1 MSIKGRVIEEDYTP
15 GELILA
21 FPYAR
26 PPEMHRV
33 GVLIEMT
40 CERPGDSGG
49 NEWRVLCSDGEIWSL
64 AEFQFRKL
72 SL

>member
-1 MSIKGRVIEEDYTP
+1 MSDEDRIAQYEP
-15 GELILA
+15 GELVLA
-21 FPYAR
+21 FPLAR
-26 PPEMHRV
+26 PPQMRQV
-33 GVLIEMT
+33 GLLIEMT
-40 CERPGDSGG
+40 CKRQSDSGG